1 MGSRCA
7 NCCCRLVN
15 GLVSSTVSSLAAT
28 GDVVFDP
35 YDYVTQD
42 DPYPVYRWLR
52 ENAPLYHNTDLDF
65 WALSRHA
72 DVTAAFRAEGTFSNS
87 MGVSLDPS
95 SWGPQARDV
104 MSILAMDPPEQT
116 RLRALVSR
124 GFTPRRVAELEGQ
137 IRRITCEHLDALA
150 LDAPFDF
157 IDTFA
162 GRVPMDVI
170 SELMGVPHADRAE
183 LRRLADLL
191 VHRADGQ
198 RDVPKEGVQ
207 AAFTLFGYY
216 TDMLASRRRRPSDDL
231 TSALAQA
238 DIDGDRLTDQ
248 EIIGF
253 LFLMIVAGNETTT
266 KLLGNA
272 VFWAARNGS
281 ELAKVLADP
290 GRIPDWVN
298 ETLRYD
304 GSTQLLARYLL
315 RDVALHGEL
324 APTGSQ
330 LVLLLGSANRDETVF
345 PDADRYDIDRDTSQL
360 ASFGGGRHYCLGA
373 NLARLEARVAL
384 EELTARIRDIE
395 VDEARAERVH
405 SINVRGFAHL
415 PVQAVPR

>member
-1 MGSRCA
+1 
-7 NCCCRLVN
+7 
-15 GLVSSTVSSLAAT
+15 LAAT
-28 GDVVFDP
+28 DSVPFDP
-35 YDYVTQD
+35 YDYATQD
-42 DPYPVYRWLR
+42 DPYPIYAWLR
-52 ENAPLYHNTDLDF
+52 EHAPLYRNAELDF
-65 WALSRHA
+65 WALSRHS
-72 DVTAAFRAEGTFSNS
+72 DVTNAFRSEGTFSNS

-124 GFTPRRVAELEGQ
+124 GFTPRRVAQLEEQ
-137 IRRITCEHLDALA
+137 IRTISRAHLDALA
-150 LDAPFDF
+150 LDERFDL
-157 IDTFA
+157 IDAFA

-170 SELMGVPHADRAE
+170 SEMMGVPQADRAE

-191 VHRADGQ
+191 VHRADGA
-198 RDVPKEGVQ
+198 RDVPKEGVE
-207 AAFTLFGYY
+207 AAFALFGYY
-216 TDMLASRRRRPSDDL
+216 TEMVAERRRIPRDDL

-238 DIDGDRLTDQ
+238 EVDGDRLTDQ

-272 VFWAARNGS
+272 VYWAARNRS
-281 ELAKVLADP
+281 ELAKVLAHSE
-290 GRIPDWVN
+290 RIPDWVN

-315 RDVALHGEL
+315 RDVSVGGVT
-324 APTGSQ
+324 APAGSR
-330 LVLLLGSANRDETVF
+330 LVLLLGAANRDGAVF
-345 PDADRYDIDRDTSQL
+345 ANPDRYDIDRDTAQL

-373 NLARLEARVAL
+373 NLARLEARVVL
-384 EELTARIRDIE
+384 EELTARIGDID
-395 VDEARAERVH
+395 VDEAHAERVH

-415 PVQAVPR
+415 PVTAVPR